1 MSVKAY
7 RTAEVAERLN
17 VSSHTVR
24 RWIEDGR
31 LAAEH
36 TAGGQ
41 ARITEGALQEF
52 LRRKQDQPRCQVV
65 AFANQKGGVGKTT
78 SAVAVSAAL
87 VDSGQRVCLID
98 VDPQAN
104 ATDAVGFDRHRPY
117 PALHDALRAALD
129 GQEAAL
135 PLVPLE
141 PGWDLVPSH
150 IDLARMET
158 EIILK
163 AMNKVKILR
172 PLIDPLRA
180 YYDWIILDCGPSLG
194 LINLNALLAADWVL
208 IPQVPDSIS
217 AQGLGQLE
225 QTIRDVQRWGR
236 EDRQPQ
242 PLAVLGVFLVRVEHA
257 DHHRQMREQLAAFC
271 QAGHLP
277 FLSARTEEERRENRP
292 DQVEIPKTVAVAD
305 AFGETRPVSRYTPA
319 GAARDGYRKLAQL
332 MMAQVGHPVEEPAH
346 A

>member
-1 MSVKAY
+1 MVAKAY
-7 RTAEVAERLN
+7 GTGEVARRLN
-17 VSSHTVR
+17 VTPHTVR
-24 RWIEDGR
+24 LYIESGQ
-31 LAAEH
+31 LKAQP
-36 TAGGQ
+36 TPGGQ
-41 ARITEGALQEF
+41 ARITEEALQDF

-65 AFANQKGGVGKTT
+65 AIANQKGGVGKTT

-87 VDSGQRVCLID
+87 VDQGQRVCLID

-104 ATDAVGFDRHRPY
+104 ATDAVGFDRRRTY

-135 PLVPLE
+135 PVVPIE

-163 AMNKVKILR
+163 AMNKIKILR
-172 PLIDPLRA
+172 PLVDQLRP

-194 LINLNALLAADWVL
+194 LVNLNALLAADWVL

-225 QTIRDVQRWGR
+225 LTIRDVQRWGR
-236 EDRQPQ
+236 EDRQPH

-257 DHHRQMREQLAAFC
+257 DHHRQMREQLAQFC
-271 QAGHLP
+271 QAGRIP
-277 FLSARTEEERRENRP
+277 FLSARTEDERRENRP

-305 AFGETRPVSRYTPA
+305 AFGETRPVSRYAPA
-319 GAARDGYRKLAQL
+319 GAARDGYRKLARIML
-332 MMAQVGHPVEEPAH
+332 AQIGHLVEESLYA
-346 A
+346 